1 MTSVPDMG
9 KWTIKNTYRDLEKR
23 VSEVARQPGET
34 QEDVTDALSRILSK
48 KGARVA
54 EIAEV
59 RPRRRSMLVVS
70 NWSAHQLYD
79 RVSWSEED
87 ISPFDVVMLL
97 EFDEVRCIR
106 WKGGIPG

>member
-1 MTSVPDMG
+1 
-9 KWTIKNTYRDLEKR
+9 
-23 VSEVARQPGET
+23 
-34 QEDVTDALSRILSK
+34 
-48 KGARVA
+48 
-54 EIAEV
+54 
-59 RPRRRSMLVVS
+59 MLVVS